1 MPYLQLAPWHLG
13 TRFTFVRQPLAQLSL
28 AFQGSKDCNPRSATP
43 SDVRGNRRII
53 ISLADHGEAALAA
66 FSVEWIARYNLATLP
81 GMSLYVMALLRSRFL
96 HRERTSVLG
105 IQLSRFLQY
114 YCIKS
119 KSWRML
125 CTISWSAFDSCFI
138 IRYRKSRCTKVSRG
152 LFGLYPSIKLIPP
165 LYRPVSFQSDM

>member
-1 MPYLQLAPWHLG
+1 MVDGKIVRRSGLHCAARVRHQHMGLLMFRRKENNMQKCHICRSPPWQLG
-13 TRFTFVRQPLAQLSL
+13 TRFTFVRQPLAQPSL
-28 AFQGSKDCNPRSATP
+28 AFQRSKDCNPRSATP
-43 SDVRGNRRII
+43 SDVRGKQGII
-53 ISLADHGEAALAA
+53 ISHADHGEAALAA

-114 YCIKS
+114 YCIKA

-125 CTISWSAFDSCFI
+125 CTIS
-138 IRYRKSRCTKVSRG
+138 
-152 LFGLYPSIKLIPP
+152 
-165 LYRPVSFQSDM
+165 

>member
-96 HRERTSVLG
+96 HRERTSVLS
-105 IQLSRFLQY
+105 IQLSRFRQY
-114 YCIKS
+114 YCIKA
-119 KSWRML
+119 KS
-125 CTISWSAFDSCFI
+125 
-138 IRYRKSRCTKVSRG
+138 
-152 LFGLYPSIKLIPP
+152 
-165 LYRPVSFQSDM
+165 

>member
-66 FSVEWIARYNLATLP
+66 FSVEWIARCGTDRLARPGASLTSLP
-81 GMSLYVMALLRSRFL
+81 APGTYLRAEYSIVKVQAVLLHKGKIMKDALYYFLISLR
-96 HRERTSVLG
+96 
-105 IQLSRFLQY
+105 
-114 YCIKS
+114 
-119 KSWRML
+119 
-125 CTISWSAFDSCFI
+125 
-138 IRYRKSRCTKVSRG
+138 
-152 LFGLYPSIKLIPP
+152 
-165 LYRPVSFQSDM
+165 